1 MKKKRT
7 IVSLTRGVRPELR
20 DKGIKI
26 DKAGRARRGGKFL
39 TLAAVARAVTSL
51 KKTTKRKSTRR
62 PPAAPTRETARERQ
76 MRQRAERAEKLLAAQ
91 EQKLAAQKEQMRT
104 LRARQK
110 RAAAKAKR
118 EAQALEKARRAAAKT
133 AREEKKRS
141 TKRVTAL
148 EAQRAQAQKRLE
160 EAAKVP
166 PPPPPP
172 EPEPEKKPRKG
183 KKPKKGKKKKPPVEL
198 PDSDEIILASWNQ
211 LSYEQQQIARTRLSA
226 AGKKE
231 LERRQR
237 EEFEREQAA
246 KPGAPAVV
254 GAKSPEELRDDL
266 IKAIRR
272 KGAKRAIA
280 EEVNNAIVREKPV
293 PAWEEQHRATMR
305 HPNMIVQTDKEA
317 IKAANKGEYPKRERK
332 GTRYHATIV
341 CVTMHPPLQKYGPT
355 TIDGFEDLF
364 VMYVSAQGATSRTGI
379 KQNVA
384 RAIREVL
391 MQAPGG
397 APIFVAAIEVRTSRK
412 KEK

>member
-7 IVSLTRGVRPELR
+7 IVSLARGVRPELR
-20 DKGIKI
+20 EKKGIKI

-51 KKTTKRKSTRR
+51 KKTPKRRMTR
-62 PPAAPTRETARERQ
+62 AVPTRETARERQ
-76 MRQRAERAEKLLAAQ
+76 MRQRAERAEKLIATQ
-91 EQKLAAQKEQMRT
+91 EARIAKQREEMRT

-110 RAAAKAKR
+110 RAVAKAKR
-118 EAQALEKARRAAAKT
+118 EADVLKKARRAEAKV
-133 AREEKKRS
+133 AREEKKR
-141 TKRVTAL
+141 RTAL
-148 EAQRAQAQKRLE
+148 EVQRAQAQKRLE
-160 EAAKVP
+160 EAAKAA
-166 PPPPPP
+166 PPPPP
-172 EPEPEKKPRKG
+172 EPEPERKPRKG
-183 KKPKKGKKKKPPVEL
+183 KKPKKGKKKPPVEL
-198 PDSDEIILASWNQ
+198 PDSDEIILASWHQ
-211 LSYEQQQIARTRLSA
+211 LTYEQQQIARTRLSA

-231 LERRQR
+231 LDRRERER
-237 EEFEREQAA
+237 FEREQTA
-246 KPGAPAVV
+246 KPGAPVV
-254 GAKSPEELRDDL
+254 AAKSPDEMRADL
-266 IKAIRR
+266 IKAIKR
-272 KGAKRAIA
+272 KGAKKAIA

-341 CVTMHPPLQKYGPT
+341 CITQHPPLQKYGPT

-391 MQAPGG
+391 MQVPGG

>member
-20 DKGIKI
+20 ERGIKI

-51 KKTTKRKSTRR
+51 KKTPTRRPTRR
-62 PPAAPTRETARERQ
+62 PPAVPQRETPRERQ
-76 MRQRAERAEKLLAAQ
+76 MRQRAERAEKLLAVQ
-91 EQKLAAQKEQMRT
+91 EARISKQREEMRT

-110 RAAAKAKR
+110 RAAAKATR
-118 EAQALEKARRAAAKT
+118 EAKILEKARREQAKA
-133 AREEKKRS
+133 AREEKKRR
-141 TKRVTAL
+141 TKALTAL
-148 EAQRAQAQKRLE
+148 ETQRAQAQKRLE
-160 EAAKVP
+160 DAAKAAA
-166 PPPPPP
+166 PPPP

-183 KKPKKGKKKKPPVEL
+183 KKPKRGKKKPPVEL

-211 LSYEQQQIARTRLSA
+211 LTYEQQQIARTRLSA

-231 LERRQR
+231 LDRRQR
-237 EEFEREQAA
+237 EQFEREQAA
-246 KPGAPAVV
+246 TPGVPVV
-254 GAKSPEELRDDL
+254 AAKSPEEMRADL
-266 IKAIRR
+266 IKAVKR
-272 KGAKRAIA
+272 KGAKKAIA
-280 EEVNNAIVREKPV
+280 EEVNNAIVRKKPV

-332 GTRYHATIV
+332 GTRYHATVV
-341 CVTMHPPLQKYGPT
+341 CITQHPPLQKYGPT

-391 MQAPGG
+391 MQVPGG

>member
-7 IVSLTRGVRPELR
+7 IVSLARGVRPELR
-20 DKGIKI
+20 EKGIKI
-26 DKAGRARRGGKFL
+26 DKSGRARRGGKFL

-51 KKTTKRKSTRR
+51 KKTTKRKPTRR
-62 PPAAPTRETARERQ
+62 PPAATPRETTRERQ
-76 MRQRAERAEKLLAAQ
+76 MRRRAERAEKILAAQ
-91 EQKLAAQKEQMRT
+91 EAKIAKQREEMRA

-118 EAQALEKARRAAAKT
+118 EAQALEKARRAEAKA
-133 AREEKKRS
+133 AREEKKRR
-141 TKRVTAL
+141 TKQVTAL

-160 EAAKVP
+160 EVAKAAP
-166 PPPPPP
+166 PPPT

-183 KKPKKGKKKKPPVEL
+183 KKPKKGKKKPPVEL

-231 LERRQR
+231 LDRRQR

-246 KPGAPAVV
+246 KPGAPPVIA
-254 GAKSPEELRDDL
+254 AKSPEEMRADL
-266 IKAIRR
+266 IRAVKR
-272 KGAKRAIA
+272 KGAKKAIA
-280 EEVNNAIVREKPV
+280 DEVNNAIVRKKPV

-317 IKAANKGEYPKRERK
+317 IKAANKGAYPKRERK

-341 CVTMHPPLQKYGPT
+341 CVTQHPPLQKYGPT

-364 VMYVSAQGATSRTGI
+364 VMYVSAQGATSRAGI

-391 MQAPGG
+391 MQVPGG
-397 APIFVAAIEVRTSRK
+397 APIFVAAIEVRTSRSTK
-412 KEK
+412 K